1 MTDVRREQRA
11 ARRRTLRLLTERRLA
26 KIGWTLPHRTRR
38 TSGTSASTLP
48 GQPARSPL
56 AQASISSTA
65 RIPTDS

>member
-1 MTDVRREQRA
+1 MTDVRREERA
-11 ARRRTLRLLTERRLA
+11 ARRRTLRLLTEGRIA
-26 KIGWTLPHRTRR
+26 KIGWML
-38 TSGTSASTLP
+38 